1 VLPDAGNAVVML
13 EVVHVKEEKLLNDKT
28 ALKIGCKYVRPSMAA
43 LALVQ
48 KQMMRLERELKAK

>member
-1 VLPDAGNAVVML
+1 
-13 EVVHVKEEKLLNDKT
+13 
-28 ALKIGCKYVRPSMAA
+28 VRPSMAA